1 MAIDYSNLKALIEI
15 DSPTGFTYNAAM
27 YCMQYLKTLG
37 YNPQLTQKGAVTCS
51 LGEHPTLSIAGH
63 IDTLGAIVSAIK
75 PDGTLQ
81 ISLLNGLSL
90 NMAEGEYCRIHTHAG
105 NIYTGTLLLNNPSV
119 HANNKVSTIERSIDT
134 MHIRIDE
141 MVKSKEDVS
150 KLGIAVGD
158 IIAFDT
164 RYQELPS
171 GYIKSRYLD
180 NKAGCI
186 VLFEIAKRAKE
197 SGKSYPVELFFS
209 NYEEVGH
216 GATGGYASTIKDM
229 LVIDMGVVGSN
240 VEGVEEACS
249 ICAKDSSGPYD
260 YEFRKALVNIA
271 QKNNIPHRVDV
282 YPFYGSDGS
291 AAWRAGQQF
300 RVALIGMGVAASH
313 GVERTHK
320 KGIEATID
328 LCMAYLNQL

>member
-1 MAIDYSNLKALIEI
+1 MSTDYNALKELIEI
-15 DSPTGFTYNAAM
+15 DSPTGFTNHAAQ
-27 YCMQYLKTLG
+27 YCMDYLSKLG
-37 YNPQLTQKGAVTCS
+37 YSPKLTQKGAVTCS
-51 LGEHPTLSIAGH
+51 LGENPTLSIAGH
-63 IDTLGAIVSAIK
+63 IDTLGAIVSSIK
-75 PDGTLQ
+75 SDGTLQ

-90 NMAEGEYCRIHTHAG
+90 NMAEGEYCRIHTHEG
-105 NIYTGTLLLNNPSV
+105 KVYTGTLLLNNPSV
-119 HANNKVSTIERSIDT
+119 HANNKVSTLERNTDG

-141 MVKSKEDVS
+141 LVKTKEDVS
-150 KLGIAVGD
+150 KLGISVGD

-164 RYQELPS
+164 RYEELPS

-180 NKAGCI
+180 NKAGCL
-186 VLFEIAKRAKE
+186 VLFEIARRAKE
-197 SGKSYPVELFFS
+197 SGKTHPVELFFS

-216 GATGGYASTIKDM
+216 GATGGYANTIKDM

-260 YEFRKALVNIA
+260 YSFRKTLVDIA
-271 QKNNIPHRVDV
+271 RKNNIAHRVDV

-291 AAWRAGQQF
+291 AAWRAGHQF

-320 KGIEATID
+320 NGIEATID
-328 LCMAYLNQL
+328 LCMAYINTI